1 MMIGNERIVGGRNV
15 DETET
20 SIVVCERIVVGFGDC
35 HLGIEDFQLC
45 LKKTKVVVFLKEK
58 KCGFV

>member
-35 HLGIEDFQLC
+35 HFGLD
-45 LKKTKVVVFLKEK
+45 VYWN
-58 KCGFV
+58 